1 MITLD
6 ATFLGLHARQVW
18 FPESPEAAVAELDRA
33 PVVDVMQCSQAVAE
47 GLKPWAF
54 RQREFHTSLIDLA
67 LSEEQLWANLEKKT
81 CRYQLNRAKK
91 LTGVEVLH
99 NQRQDLAYQVIDDF
113 IRRTTFRERIEAD
126 EWERIV
132 ACSDI
137 FIATHE
143 GRPVAVHAILADAP
157 RCARAL
163 ISATADRS
171 DGADRS
177 LVSALNRW
185 LHWHE
190 ILHYR
195 ARGLHWYDFGG
206 IVIDENAPE
215 WSIAQF
221 KLGFGGTT
229 VTQHVV
235 RLARN
240 PLLRLGL
247 RAALSA
253 RKRPAPAPAVAK
265 ASHGLA

>member
-1 MITLD
+1 MG
-6 ATFLGLHARQVW
+6 APASAAAR
-18 FPESPEAAVAELDRA
+18 RN
-33 PVVDVMQCSQAVAE
+33 SQAASGRV
-47 GLKPWAF
+47 P
-54 RQREFHTSLIDLA
+54 
-67 LSEEQLWANLEKKT
+67 
-81 CRYQLNRAKK
+81 
-91 LTGVEVLH
+91 
-99 NQRQDLAYQVIDDF
+99 
-113 IRRTTFRERIEAD
+113 
-126 EWERIV
+126 
-132 ACSDI
+132 AC
-137 FIATHE
+137 T
-143 GRPVAVHAILADAP
+143 
-157 RCARAL
+157 
-163 ISATADRS
+163 ATADRS

-253 RKRPAPAPAVAK
+253 RKRPTPAPAVAK